1 MADKTVDER
10 LDALEAIVDTD
21 PEKAVRELQTLVA
34 TGSAR
39 AQCYLGDC
47 YGYGVGVPEDDKQAA
62 EWYHKAA
69 EQGYALAQY
78 RLGESYYEGRG
89 VPQDIKQAAEWYR
102 KAAEQGD
109 NEAKINLELIE
120 EKIGSTAT
128 AKFCTE
134 CGAAL
139 PAGAK
144 FCENC
149 GTKTG

>member
-10 LDALEAIVDTD
+10 LDALEALVNSD
-21 PEKAVRELQTLVA
+21 PEKVVRELQTIVA

-39 AQCYLGDC
+39 AQMYFGDC
-47 YGYGVGVPEDDKQAA
+47 YTYGVGVPEDD
-62 EWYHKAA
+62 
-69 EQGYALAQY
+69 
-78 RLGESYYEGRG
+78 
-89 VPQDIKQAAEWYR
+89 KQAAEWYR

-120 EKIGSTAT
+120 ERNGSTAT

-144 FCENC
+144 FCANR